1 MVAKHSAEL
10 FIHQVNW
17 LKMDDDMCSGS
28 QHGPLKRPDD

>member
-1 MVAKHSAEL
+1 MGAKHSAEL